1 MAISARTTSDENPV
15 KRTDILDVYT
25 DGASRN
31 NPGKGSG
38 AFIFVLDDIIICK
51 DSQYFGDITN
61 NQAEYKALLMALD
74 RVIEFTRWRVRC
86 YSDSELLV
94 KQMNGEWRVKD
105 PMIKELYRQAS
116 ELEKG
121 IKSIEYFHVPRTN
134 RFIRVV
140 DKMCND
146 CLDGKTK

>member
-1 MAISARTTSDENPV
+1 MADKERTARDENPV
-15 KRTDILDVYT
+15 KKTDILDVYT

-38 AFIFVLDDIIICK
+38 AFIFVLKDTIICQE
-51 DSQYFGDITN
+51 SQYLGDITN

-74 RVIEFTRWRVRC
+74 RVIEYTRWRVRL

-94 KQMNGEWRVKD
+94 RQMNGDYRVKD
-105 PMIKELYRQAS
+105 PMLKALYRQAS

-121 IKSIEYFHVPRTN
+121 IKDIEYFPCTENEQVY
-134 RFIRVV
+134 
-140 DKMCND
+140 
-146 CLDGKTK
+146 